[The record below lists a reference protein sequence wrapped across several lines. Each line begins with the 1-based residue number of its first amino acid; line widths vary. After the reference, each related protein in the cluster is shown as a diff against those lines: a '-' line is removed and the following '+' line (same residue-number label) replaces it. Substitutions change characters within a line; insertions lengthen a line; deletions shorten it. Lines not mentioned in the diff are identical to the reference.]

1 MDVGLASPLEV
12 YQSLA
17 AEGFQLSY
25 RRIPLSRERTPE
37 AADLDT
43 LHSQMQLQPEE
54 GEGLLLQWCQGR
66 RALTCV
72 ICAGAPGCEWRM
84 LRQLISQHALLLG
97 LCW

>member
-54 GEGLLLQWCQGR
+54 GEGAAFA
-66 RALTCV
+66 ALPDTVYLPAYLPVCL
-72 ICAGAPGCEWRM
+72 A
-84 LRQLISQHALLLG
+84 
-97 LCW
+97 

>member
-1 MDVGLASPLEV
+1 MGLATPLEV

-43 LHSQMQLQPEE
+43 LHSQLLLQPED
-54 GEGLLLQWCQGR
+54 GGSLLHVLHVLTMQSSRTRARQSGKEEYLRGR
-66 RALTCV
+66 GHVL
-72 ICAGAPGCEWRM
+72 
-84 LRQLISQHALLLG
+84 SS
-97 LCW
+97 